1 MVAYTKGNLKIEV
14 IVCGWGNCLLDEDK
28 EAFEGFTF
36 PLNAKVREFEDGH
49 MVVSL
54 DRKTGEQFLRRTFTY
69 RAGWT
74 ECHSSFR
81 PKLLNN

>member
-1 MVAYTKGNLKIEV
+1 MTTYKRDNLKVEV
-14 IVCGWGNCLLDEDK
+14 ITGCSRCLLDGDK
-28 EAFEGFTF
+28 EAFVGFTF

-49 MVVSL
+49 MSVSL

-69 RAGWT
+69 KAGWT